1 MAVRLRPLRLE
12 ELDVLWAE
20 RLAEQAR
27 WGQAPRPGAKRRL
40 RTRVERSG
48 RLVDGFL
55 EFAIEVEGRLVGTVQ
70 ARRPENAMPRGVFE
84 LGIEL
89 FAEERGRGFGRE
101 AVEQM
106 VELLMRS
113 HGAHRVQGST
123 WVENTAMRR
132 VFERLGWQL
141 EGVMREFMLTSD
153 GELDDYALYAIT
165 RSDRDTSGEEP
176 RTRSVRPTRPPH
188 G

>member
-1 MAVRLRPLRLE
+1 MAVRLRPIRLE
-12 ELDVLWAE
+12 ELDVLWEE

-27 WGQAPRPGAKRRL
+27 WGRPAGPGAKRRL
-40 RTRVERSG
+40 RTRIERSG

-55 EFAIEVEGRLVGTVQ
+55 EFAVEADGRLVGTVQ

-89 FAEERGRGFGRE
+89 FPDERGRGYGRE
-101 AVEQM
+101 AVEQI
-106 VELLMRS
+106 VELLFDT
-113 HGAHRVQGST
+113 HGAHRVQAST
-123 WVENTAMRR
+123 WVENAAMRR

-141 EGVMREFMLTSD
+141 EGVMREFMPTPD

-165 RSDRDTSGEEP
+165 RSKAAKS
-176 RTRSVRPTRPPH
+176 
-188 G
+188 

>member
-12 ELDVLWAE
+12 ELDMLWAE
-20 RLAEQAR
+20 RVAEQTR
-27 WGQAPRPGAKRRL
+27 WGQTTRPGAKRRL
-40 RTRVERSG
+40 RTRIERSG
-48 RLVDGFL
+48 HLVGGFL
-55 EFAIEVEGRLVGTVQ
+55 EFGIEVGGRLVGTVQ
-70 ARRPENAMPRGVFE
+70 ARRPENAMPLGVFE
-84 LGIEL
+84 IGIEL
-89 FAEERGRGFGRE
+89 FRDERGRGYGRE

-141 EGVMREFMLTSD
+141 EGVMRGFMLTPD

-165 RSDRDTSGEEP
+165 RAEFQADKT
-176 RTRSVRPTRPPH
+176 
-188 G
+188 